1 MFSRVEKRIFCPSF
15 CPLPFRLKLWYTVL
29 RSKFFRKGASAAVHF
44 TRIQLKHFR
53 NYSSL
58 DLPLHPGITVLHG
71 PNGSGKTNLLE
82 AMHLLSLGR
91 SHRTQQDREM
101 AAAGCEHTFVLGET
115 MRLDGRHEIEVQLH
129 PHEKPHK
136 KVLLY
141 NKPAQRIGDLM
152 GHATVVMFSP
162 EDIRIVRDGPA
173 ARRRF
178 VDMQLSQIRP
188 AYLRTLKTYLNILE
202 SRNALLKQNKLFGV
216 EDFVT
221 QLDTWD
227 EQLARA
233 CVPLVKA
240 RRWFLSQLSQN
251 ASEQYA
257 AISENPGE
265 PFALRYTGP
274 LAEADDP
281 AQAMLAGLQRSRR
294 EDTQRRYTTF
304 GPHRDD
310 VAMLLCSRDLRA
322 FGSQG
327 QLRTA
332 VLSMKLGEI
341 RLIEEEMG
349 EPPTLLLDDVLSELD
364 LKRRNALLKSTAG
377 IQTLLSCTDRA
388 DAAGA
393 KADVFLRVYQDEHG
407 AAHIIPEE

>member
-1 MFSRVEKRIFCPSF
+1 MHFT
-15 CPLPFRLKLWYTVL
+15 RLKL
-29 RSKFFRKGASAAVHF
+29 K
-44 TRIQLKHFR
+44 QFR
-53 NYSSL
+53 NYPSL
-58 DLPLHPGITVLHG
+58 ELDVHPGITVLYG

-91 SHRTQQDREM
+91 SHRTAQDREM
-101 AAAGCEHTFVLGET
+101 VAAGADSAVIHGLTR
-115 MRLDGRHEIEVQLH
+115 RLDGGHDIEIRLH

-136 KVLLY
+136 RVLLY
-141 NKPAQRIGDLM
+141 SKPAQRIADLM

-188 AYLRTLKTYLNILE
+188 RYLQTLKIYLNTLE
-202 SRNALLKQNKLFGV
+202 SRNALLRENKLFGV
-216 EDFVT
+216 QDFAT

-233 CVPLVKA
+233 AVPLAKA
-240 RRWFLSQLSQN
+240 RAAFLSRLSEN
-251 ASEQYA
+251 AAQQYA
-257 AISENPGE
+257 AISENPDE
-265 PFALRYTGP
+265 PFRLRYVGP
-274 LAEADDP
+274 LSQTDNP
-281 AQAMLAGLQRSRR
+281 FQTMLDGLARSRR
-294 EDTQRRYTTF
+294 EDMQRMYTTF

-310 VAMLLCSRDLRA
+310 VAMLLCERDLRA

-349 EPPTLLLDDVLSELD
+349 ESPALLLDDVFSELD
-364 LKRRNALLKSTAG
+364 PKRRSALLKSTEG
-377 IQTLLSCTDRA
+377 IQTLLSCTDRQ
-388 DAAGA
+388 DAADA
-393 KADVFLRVYQDEHG
+393 KADVFLRVSQRADGSAQLATE
-407 AAHIIPEE
+407 

>member
-1 MFSRVEKRIFCPSF
+1 MHFT
-15 CPLPFRLKLWYTVL
+15 RLKL
-29 RSKFFRKGASAAVHF
+29 K
-44 TRIQLKHFR
+44 QFR
-53 NYSSL
+53 NYPTLEL
-58 DLPLHPGITVLHG
+58 DVHPGITVLYG

-91 SHRTQQDREM
+91 SHRTAQDREM
-101 AAAGCEHTFVLGET
+101 VAAGADSAVVQAFTRRT
-115 MRLDGRHEIEVQLH
+115 DGSHEIEIRLH

-136 KVLLY
+136 RVLLY
-141 NKPAQRIGDLM
+141 NKPAQRIADLM

-178 VDMQLSQIRP
+178 VDMQLSQIHPR
-188 AYLRTLKTYLNILE
+188 YLQTLKIYLNTLE
-202 SRNALLKQNKLFGV
+202 SRNALLRENKLFGV
-216 EDFVT
+216 PDFVT

-233 CVPLVKA
+233 AVPLVKSRA
-240 RRWFLSQLSQN
+240 AFLTRLSQN
-251 ASEQYA
+251 AAQQYA

-265 PFALRYTGP
+265 PFHLRYVGP
-274 LAEADDP
+274 LAQSDDP
-281 AQAMLAGLQRSRR
+281 FRTMLDGLARSRR
-294 EDTQRRYTTF
+294 EDMQRMYTTF

-310 VAMLLCSRDLRA
+310 VAMMLCERDLRA

-349 EPPTLLLDDVLSELD
+349 ESPTLLLDDVFSELD
-364 LKRRNALLKSTAG
+364 PKRRSALLKSTEG
-377 IQTLLSCTDRA
+377 IQTLLSCTDRQ
-388 DAAGA
+388 DAADA
-393 KADVFLRVYQDEHG
+393 KADVFLHVSQNAEG
-407 AAHIIPEE
+407 AAQLHMEE

>member
-1 MFSRVEKRIFCPSF
+1 MHFSR
-15 CPLPFRLKLWYTVL
+15 LK
-29 RSKFFRKGASAAVHF
+29 
-44 TRIQLKHFR
+44 LKHFR
-53 NYSSL
+53 NYPSL
-58 DLPLHPGITVLHG
+58 ELDLHPGITVLYG
-71 PNGSGKTNLLE
+71 ANGSGKTNLLE

-91 SHRTQQDREM
+91 SHRTMQDREM
-101 AAAGCEHTFVLGET
+101 VAAGAEAAIVQGHTR
-115 MRLDGRHEIEVQLH
+115 RLDGEHEIEIQLL
-129 PHEKPHK
+129 PHQKPQK

-141 NKPAQRIGDLM
+141 RKPAQRIGDLM

-188 AYLRTLKTYLNILE
+188 AYLRTLKTYINILE
-202 SRNALLKQNKLFGV
+202 SRNALLKQHKLTGV
-216 EDFVT
+216 QDFIT

-227 EQLARA
+227 EQLAA
-233 CVPLVKA
+233 AAAPLVRA
-240 RRWFLSQLSQN
+240 RRWFLMELSCE
-251 ASEQYA
+251 AALQYA

-265 PFALRYTGP
+265 PFELRYTGQ
-274 LAEADDP
+274 LAEAEDI
-281 AQAMLAGLQRSRR
+281 AQTMLDGLARHRR
-294 EDTQRRYTTF
+294 EDMQRMYTTF

-310 VAMLLCSRDLRA
+310 VAMLLCGRDLRA

-341 RLIEEEMG
+341 RLIEGEMD
-349 EPPTLLLDDVLSELD
+349 EPPALLLDDVFSELD
-364 LKRRNALLKSTAG
+364 LRRRSALLKSTEG
-377 IQTLLSCTDRA
+377 IQTFLSCTDKS

-393 KADVFLRVYQDEHG
+393 KADLYIQVRQDENG
-407 AAHIIPEE
+407 AAVLTPEE

>member
-1 MFSRVEKRIFCPSF
+1 MYFTH
-15 CPLPFRLKLWYTVL
+15 LRL
-29 RSKFFRKGASAAVHF
+29 R
-44 TRIQLKHFR
+44 QFR
-53 NYSSL
+53 NYPLL
-58 DLPLHPGITVLHG
+58 DVELDPGITVLYG

-82 AMHLLSLGR
+82 ALHLLSLGR

-101 AAAGCEHTFVLGET
+101 VAAGCGEALVQART
-115 MRLDGRHEIEVQLH
+115 RRLDGEHEIEIRLF
-129 PHEKPHK
+129 PHQKPHK

-141 NKPAQRIGDLM
+141 QKPAQRVSDLM

-162 EDIRIVRDGPA
+162 EDLRIVRDGPA

-188 AYLRTLKTYLNILE
+188 SYLRQLKTYLAALE
-202 SRNALLKQNKLFGV
+202 SRNALLRDQKLHGVPDFGN
-216 EDFVT
+216 

-233 CVPLVKA
+233 AVPLVKA
-240 RRWFLSQLSQN
+240 RGWFLSELSRS
-251 ASEQYA
+251 AAEQYA
-257 AISENPGE
+257 DISENPAE
-265 PFALRYTGP
+265 PFVLRYAGP
-274 LAEADDP
+274 LAESDDP
-281 AQAMLAGLQRSRR
+281 FRAMLNGLARSRR
-294 EDTQRRYTTF
+294 EDAQRMFTTF

-310 VAMLLCSRDLRA
+310 VALLLCGRDLRA

-341 RLIEEEMG
+341 RLIEGELG
-349 EPPTLLLDDVLSELD
+349 EPPALLLDDVFSELD
-364 LKRRNALLKSTAG
+364 IRRRGALLKSTKG
-377 IQTLLSCTDRA
+377 IQTLLTCTDRS

-393 KADVFLRVYQDEHG
+393 KADVYFHVSTSGSG
-407 AAHIIPEE
+407 AGLALEPAHF

>member
-1 MFSRVEKRIFCPSF
+1 M
-15 CPLPFRLKLWYTVL
+15 
-29 RSKFFRKGASAAVHF
+29 HF
-44 TRIQLKHFR
+44 TQIRLKHFR
-53 NYSSL
+53 NYPSL
-58 DLPLHPGITVLHG
+58 SLAPHPGITVLYG

-82 AMHLLSLGR
+82 AMHMVSLGR
-91 SHRTQQDREM
+91 SHRTSQDREM
-101 AAAGCEHTFVLGET
+101 VAAGADSAQIQAQTQR
-115 MRLDGRHEIEVQLH
+115 MDGRHDIEVHLH

-136 KVLLY
+136 RVLLY
-141 NKPAQRIGDLM
+141 GKAAPRIGDLM

-178 VDMQLSQIRP
+178 VDMQLSQIHPR
-188 AYLRTLKTYLNILE
+188 YLQTLKIYLNTLE
-202 SRNALLKQNKLFGV
+202 SRNALLRENKLFGV
-216 EDFVT
+216 PDFVT

-233 CVPLVKA
+233 AVPLVKSRA
-240 RRWFLSQLSQN
+240 AFLSRLSQN
-251 ASEQYA
+251 AAQQYA

-265 PFALRYTGP
+265 PFHLRYVGP
-274 LAEADDP
+274 LAQSDDP
-281 AQAMLAGLQRSRR
+281 FRTMLDGLARSRR
-294 EDTQRRYTTF
+294 EDMQRMYTNF

-310 VAMLLCSRDLRA
+310 VAMMLCERDLRA

-349 EPPTLLLDDVLSELD
+349 ESPTLLLDDVFSELD
-364 LKRRNALLKSTAG
+364 PRRRSALLKSTEG
-377 IQTLLSCTDRA
+377 IQTLLSCTDRQ
-388 DAAGA
+388 DAADA
-393 KADVFLRVYQDEHG
+393 KADVFLHVSQNAEG
-407 AAHIIPEE
+407 AAQLDMEE